1 MYAAPITYELDGVQY
16 IAASVGGTSGS
27 DYYAPTYAR
36 MLVFKVGG
44 NGKLPPTAPYTPP
57 VLNPPPSTATPEIIA
72 RRRPRRRPRSSRAA
86 TRCTTSTARC
96 AMAPAPCSSGPQL
109 PEPDA
114 DAIPAVAGRFRPGGA
129 QGREARARHGGI
141 DPAVLASVDR
151 QRVDHYLSNGS
162 AVTYVTGT
170 RLELPDMNRWTA
182 EAARSTTG
190 KVEVPPDCGRFI
202 AHEHRTATLWREGV
216 VWQLDFTSRRAV
228 GTRRAVDFTR
238 RPLPLPSPFE
248 SLPTQLLAGQTC
260 RAVTVPANGFLAGKS
275 CLWTAFPASRYLNLP
290 WPLHAETRLGL
301 PGRMLQVDHVV
312 LAERNGVLEPGLFD
326 IPAGF
331 SKVGPAP

>member
-1 MYAAPITYELDGVQY
+1 MSIKSPLRRARPVQR
-16 IAASVGGTSGS
+16 IAAGLLSAALSAQPAALVARDFEGNARLHLQRVITFDGS
-27 DYYAPTYAR
+27 DKGPGRSALEAQ
-36 MLVFKVGG
+36 LAAC
-44 NGKLPPTAPYTPP
+44 NGF
-57 VLNPPPSTATPEIIA
+57 
-72 RRRPRRRPRSSRAA
+72 RRNFHSLE
-86 TRCTTSTARC
+86 
-96 AMAPAPCSSGPQL
+96 PQ
-109 PEPDA
+109 
-114 DAIPAVAGRFRPGGA
+114 
-129 QGREARARHGGI
+129 QI
-141 DPAVLASVDR
+141 DPAVLAGVDR

-190 KVEVPPDCGRFI
+190 KVEVPPDCGRFV

-216 VWQLDFTSRRAV
+216 VWHLDFTRRRAV

-238 RPLPLPSPFE
+238 RPLPLPAPFE
-248 SLPTQLLAGQTC
+248 SLPTELLAGHTC
-260 RAVTVPANGFLAGKS
+260 RAVTVPANEFLAGKS
-275 CLWTAFPASRYLNLP
+275 CLWTAFPATRYLNLP
-290 WPLHAETRLGL
+290 WPLHAETRLGM